1 MRILPYKAEHCQH
14 SILGGVRLLFAYAIT
29 SPFTFQFIFLMT
41 QTQERRPTP
50 DELPAQQLAKTASQA
65 DMALAPDSDLSNYQA
80 ADKLKG
86 KVAII
91 TGGDSGIGRAVAIAY
106 AMEGASSAILYNASD
121 DDAQKTKELVEERGG
136 QCLPIKMDV
145 RRPEE
150 CEAAVKQTVE
160 KFGDLNILV
169 NNAAFQ
175 MVRKDLADLTIKQFH
190 ETFETNIF
198 GYFHMFKAAAPHLS
212 EGDVIIN
219 TGSIVGKIGKKFLV
233 DYASSKGAVH
243 TFTKSLA
250 QALASKKIRVNAVVP
265 GPVWTPNIPATM
277 TREQVGTFDDA
288 NAMER
293 SGQPEELAPSYVF
306 LAAADSSFMT
316 GALIDVTGGQLSS

>member
-1 MRILPYKAEHCQH
+1 MPSEVANKSAEQN
-14 SILGGVRLLFAYAIT
+14 
-29 SPFTFQFIFLMT
+29 
-41 QTQERRPTP
+41 ERRPGP
-50 DELPAQQLAKTASQA
+50 EDIGAEQLAYPASQE
-65 DMALAPDSDLSNYQA
+65 DMKLAPDSDLSNYKA
-80 ADKLKG
+80 AGKLIG

-106 AMEGASSAILYNASD
+106 AMEGANVSILYNASD
-121 DDAQKTKELVEERGG
+121 DDAAKTKSLVEERGG
-136 QCLPIKMDV
+136 QCLTVKMDV
-145 RRPEE
+145 RKPEE
-150 CEAAVKQTVE
+150 CEDAVKQTVD

-198 GYFHMFKAAAPHLS
+198 GYFHMFKAAMPHLK

-250 QALASKKIRVNAVVP
+250 QNLAEKKIRVNSVVP
-265 GPVWTPNIPATM
+265 GAVWTPNIPATM
-277 TREQVGTFDDA
+277 EPDQVDGFDDA
-288 NAMER
+288 NAMKR
-293 SGQPEELAPSYVF
+293 AAQPEELAPSYVF
-306 LAAADSSFMT
+306 LAAEDSSFMT
-316 GALIDVTGGQLSS
+316 GALVDVTGGQLSN